1 MEKKEFGFYVVHFAD
16 QSYGIV
22 NLDYIFEIEAVKAD
36 FARPFRYLMG
46 LEKTGMKDD
55 DVDNATRLNNL
66 FKNFQVQRD
75 TFYEMIYFLK
85 HKEYSQ
91 FYTDLKQIY
100 LLGVRLGIGHMA
112 DLCLASLKNFRVPNS
127 SDYLDMEDDSDTEE
141 YLTDLS
147 MNLSRIDA
155 FA

>member
-1 MEKKEFGFYVVHFAD
+1 MEKKEFGFYVVHFSD

-66 FKNFQVQRD
+66 FKNFQVKRD

>member
-1 MEKKEFGFYVVHFAD
+1 MEKQEFGFYVVHFFD
-16 QSYGIV
+16 QTYGIV

-36 FARPFRYLMG
+36 FSRPFRYLMG

-55 DVDNATRLNNL
+55 DIDNATRLNNL
-66 FKNFQVQRD
+66 FKNFKVTRD

-112 DLCLASLKNFRVPNS
+112 DLCLTSLKNFQIPNS
-127 SDYLDMEDDSDTEE
+127 SEYLDMEDDSDTEE
-141 YLTDLS
+141 YLQDLS
-147 MNLSRIDA
+147 LNLDRVTA
-155 FA
+155 LA

>member
-1 MEKKEFGFYVVHFAD
+1 
-16 QSYGIV
+16 
-22 NLDYIFEIEAVKAD
+22 
-36 FARPFRYLMG
+36 
-46 LEKTGMKDD
+46 
-55 DVDNATRLNNL
+55 
-66 FKNFQVQRD
+66 
-75 TFYEMIYFLK
+75 MIYFLK

>member
-1 MEKKEFGFYVVHFAD
+1 MEKQEFGFYVVHFID
-16 QSYGIV
+16 QNYGIV

-46 LEKTGMKDD
+46 LEKSGMKDD
-55 DVDNATRLNNL
+55 DIDNATRLNSL
-66 FKNFQVQRD
+66 FKNFKVPRD

-112 DLCLASLKNFRVPNS
+112 DLCLASLKDFQIPNS
-127 SDYLDMEDDSDTEE
+127 SDYLDMEDDSDTEQ
-141 YLTDLS
+141 YLNNVSLDRTA
-147 MNLSRIDA
+147 MEA